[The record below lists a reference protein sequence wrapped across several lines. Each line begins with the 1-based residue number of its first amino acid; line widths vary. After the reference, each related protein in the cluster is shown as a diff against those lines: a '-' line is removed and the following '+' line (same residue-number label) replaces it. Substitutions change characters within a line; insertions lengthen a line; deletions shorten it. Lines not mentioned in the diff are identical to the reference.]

1 MRILHY
7 ISHVRRDDLLSQYL
21 SVLTTAQENLGAEVS
36 IATKR
41 DDVEEKISQFHP
53 HIVHIHT
60 LWSLQAADVVRVA
73 KQKKCGV
80 IISPHGQL
88 DAFRSR
94 NERRGWKK
102 IVTLLFQRRM
112 IRRADALIAATQQ
125 EAERLEKQAW
135 NDHIDTIGNAL
146 LASRIS
152 QKDMAVR
159 SLRLYQKV
167 IDTRYAAYLTKEDR
181 EAVGSLLHAAID
193 TTPTATLPEN
203 RLTHLRTLD
212 AKSWRRICLW
222 ADDEDVMPLILQ
234 ATQQLAIEAPVR
246 DIDPTTIDR
255 FPLRHPKRKGKLPDN
270 ELLHAGDSLKD
281 KWQEV
286 LKDESEPLRQV
297 VTLLLNARKLSRR
310 KELSLRHVCDL
321 YQAIKF
327 LDYDEDQLKALL
339 TRFSAVR
346 FSRKVV
352 GLLGKKLLLEEGFMP
367 LPPKRTHKII

>member
-7 ISHVRRDDLLSQYL
+7 ISHVRRGDLLSQYL
-21 SVLTTAQENLGAEVS
+21 SVLTTAQESLGAEVS

-41 DDVEEKISQFHP
+41 DDIEEKIKQFRP
-53 HIVHIHT
+53 HIVHVHT
-60 LWSLQAADVVRVA
+60 LWSLQSADVVRVA
-73 KQKKCGV
+73 KRKNCRV
-80 IISPHGQL
+80 VISPHGQL
-88 DAFRSR
+88 DAFRCR

-112 IRRADALIAATQQ
+112 ICQADALIAATER
-125 EAERLEKQAW
+125 EAERLEKLDW

-146 LASRIS
+146 LDSRIA

-181 EAVGSLLHAAID
+181 EAVGSLAHAAID
-193 TTPTATLPEN
+193 STPTATLPEE
-203 RLTHLRTLD
+203 RLNHLHALD

-222 ADDEDVMPLILQ
+222 ADDEDAMPLILEG
-234 ATQQLAIEAPVR
+234 TRRLGIEASVR
-246 DIDPTTIDR
+246 GIDPTTIDR
-255 FPLRHPKRKGKLPDN
+255 YPPRHPKRKGNLPGN
-270 ELLHAGDSLKD
+270 ELLHASESQKD

-286 LKDESEPLRQV
+286 LKDESEPLRRV

-310 KELSLRHVCDL
+310 KELSLHHVCDL

-327 LDYDEDQLKALL
+327 LDYDEDQQKALL
-339 TRFSAVR
+339 ERFSAVR
-346 FSRKVV
+346 FSRKIV
-352 GLLGKKLLLEEGFMP
+352 GMLGEKLLLEEGFMP
-367 LPPKRTHKII
+367 LPPKRKRKIT